1 METFA
6 IILLIIIFAICFAIA
21 LFGLIIELLTAFVA
35 TAGFWGVL
43 AVGGIILLL
52 ILIIKS

>member
-52 ILIIKS
+52 FLIIKS

>member
-35 TAGFWGVL
+35 TAGFWGTL
-43 AVGGIILLL
+43 AVVGVILLF